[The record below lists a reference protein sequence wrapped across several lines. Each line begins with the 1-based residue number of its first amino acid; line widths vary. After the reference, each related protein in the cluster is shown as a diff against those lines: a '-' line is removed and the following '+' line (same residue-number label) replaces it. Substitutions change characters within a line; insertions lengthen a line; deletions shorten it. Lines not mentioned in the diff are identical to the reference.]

1 MKNKKILISP
11 KNIEEI
17 KKYKKIGITN
27 FLFALQDFSIGYPE
41 FTLEELY
48 ELDINV
54 YLNINILFDTKKIND
69 FKKIIPKLQFV
80 KGIFFEDVGLY
91 YLLKDSNIFLIWAT
105 AHFVIN
111 SISINSWLTRVDSAK
126 ISNELTKGEIEIII
140 NKTTKP
146 LVLPVFGYNEAMYS
160 RRMLLTNF
168 NRYKGYKMMKNGLL
182 STNSNNEFNIIENA
196 NGTILFYKKPFNYI
210 KIINNLNQD
219 NILFYYIDASKI
231 NNFKLEEMLNY
242 NNSEEKF
249 LNKKTIFKLEER

>member
-1 MKNKKILISP
+1 MMKNKKILISP

-91 YLLKDSNIFLIWAT
+91 YLLKDSNIFSLASSL
-105 AHFVIN
+105 F
-111 SISINSWLTRVDSAK
+111 SWFP
-126 ISNELTKGEIEIII
+126 G
-140 NKTTKP
+140 
-146 LVLPVFGYNEAMYS
+146 
-160 RRMLLTNF
+160 
-168 NRYKGYKMMKNGLL
+168 
-182 STNSNNEFNIIENA
+182 
-196 NGTILFYKKPFNYI
+196 
-210 KIINNLNQD
+210 
-219 NILFYYIDASKI
+219 
-231 NNFKLEEMLNY
+231 
-242 NNSEEKF
+242 
-249 LNKKTIFKLEER
+249 